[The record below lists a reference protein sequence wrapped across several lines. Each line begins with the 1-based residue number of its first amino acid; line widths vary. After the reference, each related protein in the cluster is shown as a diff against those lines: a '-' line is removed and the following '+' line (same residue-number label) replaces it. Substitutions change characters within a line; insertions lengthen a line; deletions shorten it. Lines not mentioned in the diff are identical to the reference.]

1 MQETKKDKSSRK
13 LWKMRLVR
21 QLYESGYNEDQVV
34 NLFKFLDWVLVLP
47 KRLDDEFWRE
57 LKTYEQERRMPYI
70 TSVERIGYEGGQKE
84 ERRSL
89 IFLLLQQKVGQL
101 PDALTDRI
109 NVLSLDQHEGL
120 AIALLNF
127 DGTEDL
133 NHWLQAN
140 A

>member
-57 LKTYEQERRMPYI
+57 LKTYEQERRMPCI
-70 TSVERIGYEGGQKE
+70 TSVEQIGYEGGQKE